1 MTLPA
6 TAPKSSAL
14 RCFVYARTPG
24 TPGTPGTPWLLG
36 VVPGDS
42 PQLPHAV
49 LSHGADPADTADAA
63 DAAAEAVRRLTGRT
77 PLPVTPPVPP
87 LESAGPAA
95 AWWLRAPHRGPYE
108 TEYEYVMTLPG
119 PPPAGLAWLDP
130 ALAGL
135 HDPHDENLRLAAA
148 LGAVMDALLAGRITP
163 EVIRA
168 MTLGHSRRSVGR
180 PRAVP
185 LW

>member
-1 MTLPA
+1 MTLLR
-6 TAPKSSAL
+6 TAPNSSAL

-24 TPGTPGTPWLLG
+24 TAGTAVTPGTQWLLG
-36 VVPGDS
+36 VLPGE
-42 PQLPHAV
+42 PPRLPHAV
-49 LSHGADPADTADAA
+49 LPYGADPA

-77 PLPVTPPVPP
+77 PRPVMPPVPP
-87 LESAGPAA
+87 LEAAGPGT
-95 AWWLRAPHRGPYE
+95 AWWLRAPHGGPYE

-119 PPPAGLAWLDP
+119 APPAGLVWLDP
-130 ALAGL
+130 ELARL
-135 HDPHDENLRLAAA
+135 RAPHDEDVRLAGA

-163 EVIRA
+163 DVIRA
-168 MTLGHSRRSVGR
+168 MTLGHSRRAVGR